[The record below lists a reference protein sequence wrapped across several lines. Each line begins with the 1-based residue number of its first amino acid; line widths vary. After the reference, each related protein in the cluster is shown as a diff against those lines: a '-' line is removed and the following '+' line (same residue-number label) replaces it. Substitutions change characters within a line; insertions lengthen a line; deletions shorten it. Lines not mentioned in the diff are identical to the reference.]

1 MGCAATFEE
10 SGLAQLSTDRWTPA
24 QKKQYA
30 EWQKIMAE
38 WQKQNLSPKQCGSVP
53 KNTAALTCSTE
64 SVCCDEAP
72 AALCGSP
79 ESTCCYNPE
88 KTVANLCGKGSKCNT
103 NTANCYAAELGQFQC
118 GAIACSEGSVC
129 CEAGYPKAAALCGGK
144 DSTCCYDPVQR
155 LQISVEKALSAMHS
169 QVTAMQDK

>member
-1 MGCAATFEE
+1 MGT
-10 SGLAQLSTDRWTPA
+10 SGKNRTCHPS
-24 QKKQYA
+24 
-30 EWQKIMAE
+30 
-38 WQKQNLSPKQCGSVP
+38 SVDLCQ

-88 KTVANLCGKGSKCNT
+88 KTVVNLCGKGSKCNT
-103 NTANCYAAELGQFQC
+103 NTGNCYAAELGQFQC

-129 CEAGYPKAAALCGGK
+129 CEAGYPKAAALCGGE
-144 DSTCCYDPVQR
+144 DSTCCYDPVTKIAN
-155 LQISVEKALSAMHS
+155 LCGKGS
-169 QVTAMQDK
+169 QCNVLTGHCHAR